1 MKKWLK
7 NCLLVILA
15 FIAIVFLVCFFA
27 WKGVASS
34 IKPKAEETPVQE
46 EKDELTSWFEKS
58 DKELKAIGGNIEG
71 VINELYQTAEKYAG
85 EAKADKEKA
94 AKNLALLEEAEAIRA
109 KALGGNWPQV
119 LQQWV
124 IKSEEE
130 LDKKVAEIKSA
141 LDELKES
148 EGSKTAMQKDAEEEL
163 ARVKGKLEEFKKIKA
178 NFQAA
183 WDKAKVHKMSGN
195 MTTNVQEEID
205 FTRKATDSFIS
216 EAKEIKK

>member
-130 LDKKVAEIKSA
+130 LDKKIAEIKSA

-148 EGSKTAMQKDAEEEL
+148 EGSKAAMQKDAEEEL
-163 ARVKGKLEEFKKIKA
+163 ARVKGKLEEFKKVKA

-195 MTTNVQEEID
+195 MTTNIQEEID

>member
-34 IKPKAEETPVQE
+34 IKPKAEEPPVQE

-124 IKSEEE
+124 LKSEEE

-148 EGSKTAMQKDAEEEL
+148 EGSKAAMQKDAEEEL
-163 ARVKGKLEEFKKIKA
+163 ARVKGKLEEFKKVKA

-183 WDKAKVHKMSGN
+183 WDKAKVHKMSEN